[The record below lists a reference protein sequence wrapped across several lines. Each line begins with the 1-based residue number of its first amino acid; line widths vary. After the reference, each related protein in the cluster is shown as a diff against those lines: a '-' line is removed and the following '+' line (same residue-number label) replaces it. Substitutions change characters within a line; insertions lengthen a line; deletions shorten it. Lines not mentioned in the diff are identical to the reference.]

1 MTASVCSKVAPA
13 GSMARSG
20 LDYSFFQLLTDRM
33 QHASGEQQA
42 QLMALRDK
50 LLEMTHEIDQ
60 AIKEQE
66 DLAGQLLDKIL
77 AEENIEEATLQAL
90 PGINEIFLEV
100 LRAHIQTARKAD
112 DQEQLKKLQ
121 QVAGAIQKVSSPGA
135 NIELIEELIQ
145 AKDIDAIR
153 AILEENDEEITDE
166 FSQFLYSLLS
176 QTQAQ
181 EGRQEMVEKLQQ
193 VYRQVLRFTMK
204 RNLEKAD

>member
-1 MTASVCSKVAPA
+1 
-13 GSMARSG
+13 
-20 LDYSFFQLLTDRM
+20 LLTDRM

-90 PGINEIFLEV
+90 PGINEVFLEV
-100 LRAHIQTARKAD
+100 LRARIQAARKAD

-121 QVAGAIQKVSSPGA
+121 QVAGAIQKVSAPGA
-135 NIELIEELIQ
+135 NIELIEALIQ
-145 AKDIDAIR
+145 AKDVDAIR
-153 AILEENDEEITDE
+153 AVLEENAEEITDE

-181 EGRQEMVEKLQQ
+181 EGRQDMVEKLQQ